1 VAAENTMERD
11 KEERELSAK
20 RKKNR
25 REVGFLST
33 FHPIF
38 FTLRAWNPPLFIGDE
53 RGTFCL

>member
-1 VAAENTMERD
+1 VAAENTVERD

-25 REVGFLST
+25 EVGFLST

-38 FTLRAWNPPLFIGDE
+38 FTLSTWNPPLFIGDE
-53 RGTFCL
+53 R